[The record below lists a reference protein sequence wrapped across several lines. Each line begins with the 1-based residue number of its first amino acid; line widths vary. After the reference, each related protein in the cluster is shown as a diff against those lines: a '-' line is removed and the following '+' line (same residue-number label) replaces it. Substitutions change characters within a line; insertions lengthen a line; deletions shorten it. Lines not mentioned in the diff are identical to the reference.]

1 MSQTDD
7 QYAID
12 RLIADAKA
20 NPIAFYNPRPT
31 VRKFHLD
38 GHRARFLF
46 GGKQSSKSYGV
57 TAEVTMSITGIESIH
72 TPGALKKF
80 RPPPL
85 HWRHWCEDLTRVAV
99 GILYPI
105 YRKLIPEAM
114 LDRRRGRNLPGFNT
128 QTNTLHLT
136 NGSSVQF
143 MSYEM
148 PDMKGESATLDGVAF
163 DEPSPEK
170 LYESQYMRILARA
183 GKMIGAMTLDER
195 RASYPIAWMDRRIRR
210 RGDGSHVAWWRVPT
224 MENIEALMREAP
236 TPEAAAGIWS
246 AFEDATA
253 SFSDAERKVV
263 LEGLGGWAAGLV
275 FPDFDE
281 HVQAAYDKLGP
292 ADVVELAR
300 KGYGVIRCGL
310 DAGLD
315 DPTAMLWTYTHGQH
329 ALGSLDL
336 AEGDHLV
343 YREYKMRGM
352 NYTQHAARL
361 AFLSKDD
368 PIQGVWA
375 SPDLWNRDPNGG
387 PVEGHSFFDAF
398 KKVGIPVRRGSKH
411 KRVRNER
418 LAEWMRVRA
427 HPPWSRLR
435 FLKSKCQEAVDEWYG
450 YSFKPEQRR
459 TGKRPDEEQDTN
471 DHLIE
476 CAGYWAMS
484 FPETRRHAPK
494 RAQALPCHP
503 VTGMPMANYVDLGSL
518 VHALSGARR

>member
-1 MSQTDD
+1 VSHTDE
-7 QYAID
+7 QYAIE
-12 RLIADAKA
+12 RLLADMKA
-20 NPIAFYNPRPT
+20 TPIAHYNPRPT

-38 GHRARFLF
+38 GHRTRFLF

-57 TAEVTMSITGIESIH
+57 TAEVSMSITGIESIH

-80 RPPPL
+80 RPPPVQ
-85 HWRHWCEDLTRVAV
+85 WRHWCEDLTRVAV

-163 DEPSPEK
+163 DEPPPEK

-210 RGDGSHVAWWRVPT
+210 RGDGKHVAWWRVPT
-224 MENIEALMREAP
+224 MENIKALMREAP
-236 TPEAAAGIWS
+236 TQAESEGIWS
-246 AFEDATA
+246 AFEDATE

-263 LEGLGGWAAGLV
+263 LEGLGGWAIGLI
-275 FPDFDE
+275 FPDFDDE
-281 HVQAAYDKLGP
+281 VQAAYDKLGP
-292 ADVVELAR
+292 EDVAELAR
-300 KGYGVIRCGL
+300 KGYGIIRGGL

-315 DPTAMLWTYTHGQH
+315 DPTAMNWVYTHGPH

-343 YREYKMRGM
+343 YREYKVRGY

-361 AFLSKDD
+361 AYLSKDE

-375 SPDLWNRDPNGG
+375 SPELWTRDKNGG
-387 PVEGHSFFDAF
+387 PVEGHSFFTAF
-398 KKVGIPVRRGSKH
+398 KQVGISVRRGSKH
-411 KRVRNER
+411 KRVRLER
-418 LAEWMRVRA
+418 LGEWMRVRP

-435 FLKSKCQEAVDEWYG
+435 FLKNKCQENVDECYG

-459 TGKRPDEEQDTN
+459 TGKRPDEAQDTN

-476 CAGYWAMS
+476 CLGYWAMS
-484 FPETRRHAPK
+484 FPETRRHAQ
-494 RAQALPCHP
+494 RRVQTLPCHEI
-503 VTGMPMANYVDLGSL
+503 TGVPMANYVDLGTL
-518 VHALSGARR
+518 VRAIAGGR